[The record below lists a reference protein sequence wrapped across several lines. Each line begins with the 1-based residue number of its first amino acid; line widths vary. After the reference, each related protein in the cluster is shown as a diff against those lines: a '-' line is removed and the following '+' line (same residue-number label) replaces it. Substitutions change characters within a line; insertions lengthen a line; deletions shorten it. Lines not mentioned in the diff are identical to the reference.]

1 MAGILNINS
10 NYNINS
16 NKIKGKIS
24 FEIGQIFAARIVSLE
39 ETGQDIL
46 LKLLDGWEFSAKLEK
61 PLEFIPE
68 ELIKF
73 EVEGFEDGKIKL
85 KIVRQEIQEE
95 IIEDTSLEN
104 LLKNENLNIKKED
117 YGLLRDMIKHNIPL
131 TKENI
136 INIISIE
143 SFKENANR
151 DENYIDTFINKYL
164 LNKNINP
171 SSAEGKNIVE
181 NLKVFF
187 SKLREL
193 SSKEIITFME
203 NNIKLSSENIDSFKR
218 IFKEERTPIYNII
231 KESNIYEE
239 DSISQQS
246 GVSKES
252 NISQQSS
259 VSKESNISQQGNV
272 SKESNASQELLKN
285 SILSLNKDDFSD
297 SVSEEFKGLSKDLPN
312 DIKQDIKPDQI
323 NLNKSGNDN
332 TKLDDSLNLKKENTT
347 EVQLENLITE
357 KNGNIEEKL
366 NKNESFKHKDIEIL
380 SEKIKQDIDIKTE
393 EIKNTIN
400 SLLKNIKDE
409 NILSDGKI
417 SAFLK
422 QHINDFKVFN
432 SVSNQY
438 YYMDVP
444 INMDNSNYECK
455 LIIKDERKK
464 GKKIDSKNVK
474 IAASINTKN
483 MGEVDAFISVNN
495 SNMDINIKSQKEF
508 MNLLKNNTKRISD
521 SLTNLNYNIC
531 ITVDKKEEK
540 FDIINCRDFFNDNF
554 LGNVN
559 ARA

>member
-39 ETGQDIL
+39 EAGQDIL

-104 LLKNENLNIKKED
+104 LLKNENLNIKKEN

-171 SSAEGKNIVE
+171 SSAEGKNIVQ

-231 KESNIYEE
+231 KESNISEE
-239 DSISQQS
+239 GSISQQGS
-246 GVSKES
+246 VSKEN
-252 NISQQSS
+252 NISQQS
-259 VSKESNISQQGNV
+259 NV

-297 SVSEEFKGLSKDLPN
+297 SVSEEFKRLSKDLSN
-312 DIKQDIKPDQI
+312 DIKQDIKPNQI
-323 NLNKSGNDN
+323 NLNKNGNDN

-380 SEKIKQDIDIKTE
+380 SERIKQDIDIKTE

-464 GKKIDSKNVK
+464 GKKIDSKSVK

-531 ITVDKKEEK
+531 ITVDKKEKK

>member
-39 ETGQDIL
+39 ETGQDVL
-46 LKLLDGWEFSAKLEK
+46 LKLLDGWQFSAKLEK
-61 PLEFIPE
+61 PLEFTPE

-73 EVEGFEDGKIKL
+73 KVEGFEDGKIKL

-95 IIEDTSLEN
+95 IIQDTSLDN
-104 LLKNENLNIKKED
+104 FLKNENLNIKKEN

-143 SFKENANR
+143 SLKESVNK

-171 SSAEGKNIVE
+171 SSAEGKNAVE
-181 NLKVFF
+181 NLKVLF
-187 SKLREL
+187 SKLTEL
-193 SSKEIITFME
+193 DSKDIMTFIE
-203 NNIKLSSENIDSFKR
+203 NNIELSSENIDSFNK
-218 IFKEERTPIYNII
+218 IFKDQGTSIYNVI
-231 KESNIYEE
+231 KESNIFEE

-246 GVSKES
+246 SVYKES
-252 NISQQSS
+252 NT
-259 VSKESNISQQGNV
+259 
-272 SKESNASQELLKN
+272 SQEPLKS
-285 SILSLNKDDFSD
+285 SILSLRKDDFSD
-297 SVSEEFKGLSKDLPN
+297 SVAEEFKSLPKN
-312 DIKQDIKPDQI
+312 LAGNMEKDIK
-323 NLNKSGNDN
+323 LNEIGLKENNDDN
-332 TKLDDSLNLKKENTT
+332 TKLDGSFNLKKENIT
-347 EVQLENLITE
+347 EVKSENLIPE
-357 KNGNIEEKL
+357 KNANIEKKL
-366 NKNESFKHKDIEIL
+366 NESFNYKDIEML
-380 SEKIKQDIDIKTE
+380 SEKIKQDIDMKTE

-438 YYMDVP
+438 YYMDMP
-444 INMDNSNYECK
+444 INVDNSNYECK

-464 GKKIDSKNVK
+464 GKKIDSKSVK
-474 IAASINTKN
+474 IAASISTNN

-495 SNMDINIKSQKEF
+495 INMDIIIKAQKEF
-508 MNLLKNNTKRISD
+508 MNLLKDNTKKISD

-540 FDIINCRDFFNDNF
+540 FDIINCRDFFDDNF

>member
-24 FEIGQIFAARIVSLE
+24 FEIGQVFAARIVSLE

-46 LKLLDGWEFSAKLEK
+46 LKLLDGWQFSAKLEK
-61 PLEFIPE
+61 PLELIPE

-73 EVEGFEDGKIKL
+73 KVEGFEDGKIKL
-85 KIVRQEIQEE
+85 KIVRQESQGE

-104 LLKNENLNIKKED
+104 FLKNECLNIKREN

-136 INIISIE
+136 INVISIE
-143 SFKENANR
+143 SFKENVNK

-171 SSAEGKNIVE
+171 NSAEGKSAVE

-187 SKLREL
+187 NKLTEL
-193 SSKEIITFME
+193 NSKEIMTFIE
-203 NNIKLSSENIDSFKR
+203 NNIELSSENIDSFNK
-218 IFKEERTPIYNII
+218 IFKEEGASIYKII
-231 KESNIYEE
+231 KEGNISEE
-239 DSISQQS
+239 DSMPQQNT
-246 GVSKES
+246 VYKES
-252 NISQQSS
+252 NT
-259 VSKESNISQQGNV
+259 
-272 SKESNASQELLKN
+272 SQEPLKS
-285 SILSLNKDDFSD
+285 SILSMRKDDFGD
-297 SVSEEFKGLSKDLPN
+297 SVAKEFKGLPKSLVGNIEK
-312 DIKQDIKPDQI
+312 DIK
-323 NLNKSGNDN
+323 LNEIGLKQNDDDN
-332 TKLDDSLNLKKENTT
+332 FKLNDSINLKKENIMETKS
-347 EVQLENLITE
+347 ENLIIE
-357 KNGNIEEKL
+357 KEANIEKKL
-366 NKNESFKHKDIEIL
+366 NESFKHKGIEML
-380 SEKIKQDIDIKTE
+380 SEKVKQGIDTKTE
-393 EIKNTIN
+393 EIKNTIS
-400 SLLKNIKDE
+400 SLIKYIKDE

-417 SAFLK
+417 AGFLK

-444 INMDNSNYECK
+444 VNVDNSDYECK

-464 GKKIDSKNVK
+464 GKKIDSKSVK

-495 SNMDINIKSQKEF
+495 ANMDINIKSQKEF
-508 MNLLKNNTKRISD
+508 INLLKNNMNSISE

-540 FDIINCRDFFNDNF
+540 FDIINCRDFFDDSF

-559 ARA
+559 ARV

>member
-24 FEIGQIFAARIVSLE
+24 FEIGQIFAARIISLE

-46 LKLLDGWEFSAKLEK
+46 LKLLDGWEFSGKLEK

-95 IIEDTSLEN
+95 IIQDTSLEN

-193 SSKEIITFME
+193 NSKEIITFME

-231 KESNIYEE
+231 KESNIFEE
-239 DSISQQS
+239 GS
-246 GVSKES
+246 
-252 NISQQSS
+252 ISQQSS
-259 VSKESNISQQGNV
+259 VSKESSISKESNISQQSNV
-272 SKESNASQELLKN
+272 SKESNASKELLKN

-297 SVSEEFKGLSKDLPN
+297 SVLEEFKRLSKDLPN
-312 DIKQDIKPDQI
+312 DIKQDIKPNQI
-323 NLNKSGNDN
+323 NLNKNGNDN

-357 KNGNIEEKL
+357 KNGNIEEKF

-464 GKKIDSKNVK
+464 GKKIDSKSVK

>member
-16 NKIKGKIS
+16 SKIKGKIS
-24 FEIGQIFAARIVSLE
+24 FEIGQVFAARIVSLE

-46 LKLLDGWEFSAKLEK
+46 LKLLDGWQFSAKLEK
-61 PLEFIPE
+61 PLELIPE

-73 EVEGFEDGKIKL
+73 KVEGFEDGKIKL
-85 KIVRQEIQEE
+85 KIVRQESQGE

-104 LLKNENLNIKKED
+104 FLKNECLNIKREN

-143 SFKENANR
+143 SFKENANK

-171 SSAEGKNIVE
+171 SSAEGKGAVE

-187 SKLREL
+187 NKLTEL
-193 SSKEIITFME
+193 NSKEIMTFIE
-203 NNIKLSSENIDSFKR
+203 NNIELSSENIDSFNK
-218 IFKEERTPIYNII
+218 IFKEEGASVYNII
-231 KESNIYEE
+231 REGNISEE
-239 DSISQQS
+239 DSMPQQS
-246 GVSKES
+246 GVYKES
-252 NISQQSS
+252 NT
-259 VSKESNISQQGNV
+259 
-272 SKESNASQELLKN
+272 SQEPPKG
-285 SILSLNKDDFSD
+285 SILSLRKDDFSD
-297 SVSEEFKGLSKDLPN
+297 PVAKEFKDLPKSLVSN
-312 DIKQDIKPDQI
+312 TEKDIKLNEIGLNENDDENTKLEDIR
-323 NLNKSGNDN
+323 NLNKKNIMEA
-332 TKLDDSLNLKKENTT
+332 KP
-347 EVQLENLITE
+347 ENLIIE
-357 KNGNIEEKL
+357 KDANIEKKL
-366 NKNESFKHKDIEIL
+366 NESFKHKAMEML
-380 SEKIKQDIDIKTE
+380 SDKVKQDIDMKTE
-393 EIKNTIN
+393 EIKNTIS
-400 SLLKNIKDE
+400 SLIKNIKEE
-409 NILSDGKI
+409 NILSEGKI
-417 SAFLK
+417 VGFLK

-444 INMDNSNYECK
+444 VNVDNSNYECK

-464 GKKIDSKNVK
+464 GKKIDSKSVK

-495 SNMDINIKSQKEF
+495 ANIDINIKSQKEF
-508 MNLLKNNTKRISD
+508 INLLKNNINSISE

-540 FDIINCRDFFNDNF
+540 FDIINCRDFFDDSF

-559 ARA
+559 ARV